1 MEKRGWV
8 TLTAVVVTGVVAVAA
23 VTSVR
28 SVAHADASDAAATAA
43 HTITVTSTASVGTA
57 PDEAVIGLG
66 VTSQG
71 ADAPSA
77 LDANAQTTKAVVDAL
92 LAEGLTKADLETTNV
107 GLNQRTFNR
116 GTPQESTA
124 YVASTQIE
132 VTVHDLGTVGTVI
145 QDAVHAGANSLHGVR
160 FDVSGQAAA
169 RDRALSEAVKTART
183 KADTMAQAAGT
194 QVTGVIEIHEQAAV
208 TRPYYAN
215 QALRTYATDAV
226 PAPQVIAPKTLP
238 TKVTV
243 VVTWSLA

>member
-8 TLTAVVVTGVVAVAA
+8 ALTAVVVAGVVAVAA
-23 VTSVR
+23 VMSTR
-28 SVAHADASDAAATAA
+28 SIARADASDAAVTAA
-43 HTITVTSTASVGTA
+43 HTITVNATASVGTA

-66 VTSQG
+66 ITSEG
-71 ADAPSA
+71 ADAPAA
-77 LDANAQTTKAVVDAL
+77 LDVNAQSAKSVVDAL

-107 GLNQRTFNR
+107 GLSHRTLDR
-116 GTPQESTA
+116 GTPQETTV
-124 YVASTQIE
+124 YVASTKFE
-132 VTVHDLGTVGTVI
+132 VTVHDLSTVGTVI
-145 QDAVHAGANSLHGVR
+145 QDAVHAGANELHGVR
-160 FDVSGQAAA
+160 FDVSDQTAA

-183 KADTMAQAAGT
+183 KADTMAEAAGS

-208 TRPYYAN
+208 TRPYYAR
-215 QALRTYATDAV
+215 QAMTAYAADV